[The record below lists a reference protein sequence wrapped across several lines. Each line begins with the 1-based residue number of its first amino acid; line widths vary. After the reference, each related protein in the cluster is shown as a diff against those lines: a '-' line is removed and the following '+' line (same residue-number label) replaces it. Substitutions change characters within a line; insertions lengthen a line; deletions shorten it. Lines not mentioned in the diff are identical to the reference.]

1 MKCVA
6 SRHYN
11 VDIGGHVFPT
21 VKYGLVKKRLIEKH
35 GFSEADFIEAQPAG
49 DEQVLLVHT
58 REYFEKIKSV
68 LAKESPTQEELE
80 DAKNKFAA
88 IEQIRNEYIEAVW
101 GLKGPEEEEKAHSGK
116 ISSGKGGKDE
126 IILIAPSEFFEVRA
140 KLESR

>member
-11 VDIGGHVFPT
+11 VDIGGDVFSA

-58 REYFEKIKSV
+58 REYFEKIKFGRMTPADIMRLELPYSKE
-68 LAKESPTQEELE
+68 LAYASFVCVGGT
-80 DAKNKFAA
+80 
-88 IEQIRNEYIEAVW
+88 I
-101 GLKGPEEEEKAHSGK
+101 KA
-116 ISSGKGGKDE
+116 
-126 IILIAPSEFFEVRA
+126 
-140 KLESR
+140 